1 MRLLTLLFQTRCF
14 PGHIPHPQT
23 QRAATTGD
31 SHTVPGTHIRR
42 RTDVRSPRQL
52 CIAVADVQSPAQ
64 MCNVCHAHQYRR
76 AVPDTH
82 MCGDEHTRATPR
94 PFSSTDQQEHTQHPH
109 AGAAPATLRTRA
121 RTAPRVRAYTH
132 TGGVASAPLINERR
146 GHAPQCPP
154 NPRRRTGRG
163 GRGHSGRSAQW
174 EGVAP
179 LAHAEGV
186 AIQRC
191 GRGGVAPRPRPPRP
205 RAAGQGAMGP
215 GWRAASAALV
225 AGSVLI
231 FAALRRLALAL
242 PQPAAVRSR
251 PGRVWRWRNLLV
263 SFAHSVLAGLWALFR
278 YRAARGYGARCTRCE
293 LGTPEEWAGGRGS
306 RVPRPGT

>member
-1 MRLLTLLFQTRCF
+1 MKGAATPLSARQTR
-14 PGHIPHPQT
+14 
-23 QRAATTGD
+23 
-31 SHTVPGTHIRR
+31 
-42 RTDVRSPRQL
+42 
-52 CIAVADVQSPAQ
+52 
-64 MCNVCHAHQYRR
+64 
-76 AVPDTH
+76 
-82 MCGDEHTRATPR
+82 
-94 PFSSTDQQEHTQHPH
+94 
-109 AGAAPATLRTRA
+109 AGA
-121 RTAPRVRAYTH
+121 
-132 TGGVASAPLINERR
+132 
-146 GHAPQCPP
+146 
-154 NPRRRTGRG
+154 RG
-163 GRGHSGRSAQW
+163 GRRGQRGRSAQW

-179 LAHAEGV
+179 LAHAGGV